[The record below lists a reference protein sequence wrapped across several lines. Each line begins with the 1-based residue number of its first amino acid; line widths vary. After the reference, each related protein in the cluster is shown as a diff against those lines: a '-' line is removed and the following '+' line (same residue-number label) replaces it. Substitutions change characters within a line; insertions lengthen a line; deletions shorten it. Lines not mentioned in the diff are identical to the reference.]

1 MPNKGIKNIIFDL
14 GNTLLFFDFDYFYS
28 GLANREKRL
37 NIPAFKKFI
46 HQRKYDIKLMKGM
59 TTHRDFFRVLKRKF
73 NLKISYTDF
82 IYLYSDIFWINYPMK
97 HFLEK
102 MTRIKKFKLFL
113 LSNTDTV
120 HINFIDKNYP
130 FIRLIKNRILSFRV
144 KSVKPERKIF
154 RYLIDK
160 HRIEPCES
168 VVIDDMK
175 NNLLTAANLGFHTI
189 LYKDHR
195 KFIKE
200 FSRILGAVKK

>member
-14 GNTLLFFDFDYFYS
+14 GNTLLFFDFSYFYN

-37 NIPAFKKFI
+37 NISAFKKFI

-59 TTHRDFFRVLKRKF
+59 VTHRDFFKILKRKF
-73 NLKISYTDF
+73 NLKISYNDF

-102 MTRIKKFKLFL
+102 LSRIKKFKLFL
-113 LSNTDTV
+113 VSNTDTV
-120 HINFIDKNYP
+120 HINFINKNYP
-130 FIRLIKNRILSFRV
+130 FTGLIKNRVLSFRV
-144 KSVKPERKIF
+144 RSVKPERKIF
-154 RYLIDK
+154 RYLVERYQI
-160 HRIEPCES
+160 RPYES

-175 NNLLTAANLGFHTI
+175 DNLITASTLGFHTI
-189 LYKDHR
+189 LYKKHK

-200 FSRILGAVKK
+200 FSRILSSVK

>member
-14 GNTLLFFDFDYFYS
+14 GNTLLFFDFNYFYN

-46 HQRKYDIKLMKGM
+46 HQRKYDVKLMKGM
-59 TTHRDFFRVLKRKF
+59 ITHRDFFRSLKRKF
-73 NLKISYTDF
+73 NLKISYSDF

-102 MTRIKKFKLFL
+102 LARIKKFKLFL

-130 FIRLIKNRILSFRV
+130 FTGIIKNRILSFRV
-144 KSVKPERKIF
+144 KSIKPEKKIF
-154 RYLIDK
+154 NCLIKRY
-160 HRIEPCES
+160 RIEPHES
-168 VVIDDMK
+168 VMIDDMK
-175 NNLLTAANLGFHTI
+175 DNLITAHTLGFHTI
-189 LYKDHR
+189 LYRNHK

-200 FSRILGAVKK
+200 FSRILSPPK